1 MNLSEYTI
9 DLRGDANTAHGD
21 SRDLR
26 KVSIGEAVGVPGSLL
41 LGSIGAGLSRPGSIY
56 KLLYQKELE
65 RADGNAPRS

>member
-9 DLRGDANTAHGD
+9 DLRGDANTAQGD

-41 LGSIGAGLSRPGSIY
+41 LGSIGAGLSR
-56 KLLYQKELE
+56 
-65 RADGNAPRS
+65 D